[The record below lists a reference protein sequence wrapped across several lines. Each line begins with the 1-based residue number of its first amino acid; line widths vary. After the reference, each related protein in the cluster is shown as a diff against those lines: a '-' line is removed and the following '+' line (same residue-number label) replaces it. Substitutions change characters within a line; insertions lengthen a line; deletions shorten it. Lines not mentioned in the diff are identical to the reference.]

1 MKRGFSGSHL
11 LEFCK
16 IPPQSR
22 QEFFGLG
29 KVTPLAGQLHLIGC
43 LLQGQGPHGPGS
55 SFEGVALVT
64 DGGGV
69 ALGDGFFEGMNP
81 LGSVF
86 KERSHDLLQELLIII
101 DLLK

>member
-29 KVTPLAGQLHLIGC
+29 KITPLAGQLHLIGC

-55 SFEGVALVT
+55 SFEGVALVP
-64 DGGGV
+64 DGLAV
-69 ALGDGFFEGMNP
+69 LLGNGLGEGMNP
-81 LGSVF
+81 LRNVLQEGIQY
-86 KERSHDLLQELLIII
+86 LLQEFLVIVYLLE
-101 DLLK
+101 